1 MIFLIIPV
9 AVVGIVILIV
19 VGAVVAGLVSRRR
32 MLRLPPAEREAA
44 LREAQR
50 KYDER
55 RFGQINGH
63 LICPHCSATGHVR
76 TKPMT
81 KKAGISGGKAT
92 AAVLT
97 GGASLLAT
105 GLSRRESL
113 TEARC
118 GHCSSVWRF

>member
-81 KKAGISGGKAT
+81 KKAGISGGKYQLSILAI
-92 AAVLT
+92 
-97 GGASLLAT
+97 GAKSNGKCTHNKPPVALEQLIQAS
-105 GLSRRESL
+105 GPVRL
-113 TEARC
+113 
-118 GHCSSVWRF
+118 